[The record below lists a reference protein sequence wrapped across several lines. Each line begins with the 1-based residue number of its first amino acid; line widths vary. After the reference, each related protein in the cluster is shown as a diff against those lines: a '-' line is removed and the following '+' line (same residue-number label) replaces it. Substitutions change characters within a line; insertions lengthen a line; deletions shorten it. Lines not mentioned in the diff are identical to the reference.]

1 MATIPLE
8 YTGKIH
14 PPSGG
19 IWNEQVNRKL
29 YPYYPDNGLKEA
41 VKLAIQL
48 NRPLLLE
55 GEPGCGKS
63 ELARAV
69 FYEFSQREGENWHFR
84 LWNIQSTSKA
94 QDGFYTYDYIG
105 RLQAAQI
112 AQLEKLK
119 STNPEDYIGRLQAA
133 QLSQLEKVNS
143 TNPEDYL
150 EYGPL
155 GHAFLEHG
163 ETDNIK
169 SRNIVLI
176 DEIDKADIDFPNDL
190 LLALEDQCF
199 EIKDVRPR
207 RWLTANK
214 DAPPIIFITSNQEK
228 ELPNAFLRRCLYHY
242 VEFPD
247 EKALIDIINGR
258 FSAPPET
265 LINAAIGRFLA
276 LREDMNDN
284 KEETDKKVS
293 TSELIDWFQVLNLHI
308 RNEENGIDETK
319 LNDIIKELEKNKLPY
334 NGTLLK
340 NRQDKQEYGE

>member
-1 MATIPLE
+1 MELE
-8 YTGKIH
+8 YTAKIQ

-19 IWNEQVNRKL
+19 IWNKQVNRTL
-29 YPYYPDNGLKEA
+29 YPYYPDDGLKEA
-41 VKLAIQL
+41 VKLSIQL

-69 FYEFSQREGENWHFR
+69 FYEFSQRTEENWHFR

-94 QDGFYTYDYIG
+94 QEGFYTYDYIG
-105 RLQAAQI
+105 RLQAAQL
-112 AQLEKLK
+112 AQLEK
-119 STNPEDYIGRLQAA
+119 SNI
-133 QLSQLEKVNS
+133 

-155 GHAFLEHG
+155 GHAFLQHG

-169 SRNIVLI
+169 ARNIVLI

-242 VEFPD
+242 VEFPKGED
-247 EKALIDIINGR
+247 LIKIINGR
-258 FSAPPET
+258 FSAPPQE
-265 LINAAIGRFLA
+265 LVNAAINRFST
-276 LREDMNDN
+276 LRENMNEN

-308 RNEENGIDETK
+308 RNENNEIDDTK
-319 LNDIIKELEKNKLPY
+319 LNDIIKQLKNNELPY

-340 NRQDKQEYGE
+340 NRQDKQEYGG